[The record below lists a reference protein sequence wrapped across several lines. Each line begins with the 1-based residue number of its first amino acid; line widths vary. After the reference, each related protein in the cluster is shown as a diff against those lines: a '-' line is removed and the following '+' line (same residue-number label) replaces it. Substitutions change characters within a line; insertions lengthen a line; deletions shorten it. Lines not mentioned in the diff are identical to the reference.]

1 MRRVVVVILDGLRR
15 DFIDATRTPNLRRFA
30 ARATSF
36 AAHRSAFPSA
46 TRCVSATFATG
57 CHPARHGLQGN
68 AVALL
73 ENGILVPHDAG
84 LPGFLQH
91 KREVTGR
98 TLAEPTLAERLAPH
112 GGAVIFNNVSPG
124 AAYAH
129 DPDGFGHLHHRAGSF
144 APGRIPAGR
153 LDVTLDAAGDRVMTQ
168 RFLAEALRS
177 AVRIGEPR
185 IAEPHIAASDIA
197 ASDIAAS
204 DIDDSGID
212 DSGIDDSGISS
223 PSGTRPPPLALLW
236 CAEPDHIQHDQ
247 PLGSPE
253 HLAVLAE
260 ADRNAGA
267 VIDAVDR
274 LRRDGDDVLLIV
286 GSDHGHETV
295 CGLVDVEAELIAAG
309 LKFGPGSTDVVAQSN
324 GTATLIYVAPE
335 YTALCS
341 ALGSFLRTRDWAGR
355 VIGTDQLASVGQAP
369 DNGLAFAVSMRASAA
384 PNRYG
389 VPGSAL
395 AATPRTGEAHPVGA
409 GQHGGLAAFEQSPFL
424 MMDGDGFPPATTS
437 SRSTHIVDLAPT
449 ILTHLRLK
457 ATGMDGSPLQHLPPG

>member
-1 MRRVVVVILDGLRR
+1 MRRVVAVILDGLRR
-15 DFIDATRTPNLRRFA
+15 DFIDATRTPNLWRFA

-68 AVALL
+68 AMALV
-73 ENGILVPHDAG
+73 ENGVLVPHDAG

-91 KREVTGR
+91 KRAVTGR
-98 TLAEPTLAERLAPH
+98 TLAEPTLAERLAAH

-129 DPDGFGHLHHRAGSF
+129 DPDGFGHLHHRAGSY

-153 LDVTLDAAGDRVMTQ
+153 LEVTLDTAGDRAMTR

-177 AVRIGEPR
+177 EVRVAGSPIARSHITEP
-185 IAEPHIAASDIA
+185 
-197 ASDIAAS
+197 
-204 DIDDSGID
+204 DIDKPAIT
-212 DSGIDDSGISS
+212 S
-223 PSGTRPPPLALLW
+223 PSGMRPPAPAPALALLW

-260 ADRNAGA
+260 ADRNVGA

-274 LRRDGDDVLLIV
+274 LRQGGDDVLLIV

-295 CGLVDVEAELIAAG
+295 SGLVDVEAELIAAR
-309 LKFGPGSTDVVAQSN
+309 LKSGPGSTDVVAQSN
-324 GTATLIYVAPE
+324 GTATLIYLAQE
-335 YTALCS
+335 HTALRP
-341 ALGSFLRTRDWAGR
+341 ALDAFLRTRDWAGR
-355 VIGTDQLASVGQAP
+355 VIGTDQLAEVGQAP
-369 DNGLAFAVSMRASAA
+369 DNGLAFVVSMRASAA

-395 AATPRTGEAHPVGA
+395 AATPRTGEALPVGA

-424 MMDGDGFPPATTS
+424 MIDGDGFPPATTS
-437 SRSTHIVDLAPT
+437 ARPTHIVDLAPT
-449 ILTHLRLK
+449 VLTHLRLE
-457 ATGMDGSPLQHLPPG
+457 AIGMDGSPLQYLPAG

>member
-15 DFIDATRTPNLRRFA
+15 DFIDAARTPHLQRLA
-30 ARATSF
+30 GRATSF

-68 AVALL
+68 AMALL
-73 ENGILVPHDAG
+73 EDGVLVAHDAG

-91 KREVTGR
+91 KRAVTGR
-98 TLAEPTLAERLAPH
+98 TLGEPTLAERLAPH

-144 APGRIPAGR
+144 APGRVPAGR
-153 LDVTLDAAGDRVMTQ
+153 LEVTLDAAGDRRMTE
-168 RFLAEALRS
+168 RFVAAALAPGPARS
-177 AVRIGEPR
+177 ASHDTAPLDAR
-185 IAEPHIAASDIA
+185 
-197 ASDIAAS
+197 
-204 DIDDSGID
+204 
-212 DSGIDDSGISS
+212 
-223 PSGTRPPPLALLW
+223 RPALALLW

-247 PLGSPE
+247 PLGSPA
-253 HLAVLAE
+253 HLGVLAE

-274 LRRDGDDVLLIV
+274 LRRSGDDVLLIV

-295 CGLVDVEAELIAAG
+295 SGLVDVEAELIAAG
-309 LKFGPGSTDVVAQSN
+309 LKAGRESSDIVAQSN
-324 GTATLIYVAPE
+324 GTATLIYLAPE
-335 YTALCS
+335 RAALRP
-341 ALGSFLRTRDWAGR
+341 AVEAFLRTRDWAGS
-355 VIGTDQLASVGQAP
+355 VLGTDQLAAVGQAP

-384 PNRYG
+384 ANRYG

-395 AATPRTGEAHPVGA
+395 AAMPRAGEAHPVGA

-424 MMDGDGFPPATTS
+424 MIDGDGFPPATV
-437 SRSTHIVDLAPT
+437 SRRPTHIVDLAPT
-449 ILTHLRLK
+449 VLTHLRLD
-457 ATGMDGSPLQHLPPG
+457 AAGMDGIALQHAPLG